1 MDTINAQELLL
12 LSPEYLLVVDLE
24 ATCCDAGTIEKHES
38 EIIEIGA
45 ILVSL
50 ISKKEVCSFNEF
62 IKPVRHPTLT
72 SFCTQLTSITQADVN
87 NAKPLKDV
95 MDAWREWL
103 HPFKSSY
110 VMCSWGNYDRN
121 HIISDCE
128 YFDVNNPIDGK
139 HLNLKAA
146 FAKKQK
152 IKRCGLQRA
161 LSFAGLE
168 FKGQHHRGIDDA
180 RNIVRL
186 LDYCI

>member
-1 MDTINAQELLL
+1 MDTINVQELLT
-12 LSPEYLLVVDLE
+12 LSPGYLLVVDLE
-24 ATCCDAGTIEKHES
+24 ATCCDAGTIAKHES

-45 ILVSL
+45 IIVDL
-50 ISKKEVCSFNEF
+50 ISRKEVSRFNEF
-62 IKPVRHPTLT
+62 VKPVRHPKLT
-72 SFCTQLTSITQADVN
+72 PFCTQLTSIVQAEVD
-87 NAKPLKDV
+87 NAKPLADV
-95 MDAWREWL
+95 MNSLKQWL
-103 HPFKSSY
+103 HPFSGSY

-128 YFDVNNPIDGK
+128 YFDVDNPIDSS

-152 IKRCGLQRA
+152 IKRCGLQKA
-161 LSFAGLE
+161 LGFVGLG

-180 RNIVRL
+180 HNVVRL

>member
-1 MDTINAQELLL
+1 LDTINAQELLL
-12 LSPEYLLVVDLE
+12 LAPEYLLVVDLE

-45 ILVSL
+45 IIVSL
-50 ISKKEVCSFNEF
+50 ISKEEVYSFNEF
-62 IKPVRHPTLT
+62 IKPVRHPKLT
-72 SFCTQLTSITQADVN
+72 PFCTQLTSITQADVD
-87 NAKPLKDV
+87 NAKSLKEV
-95 MDAWREWL
+95 MSAWKQSL
-103 HPFKSSY
+103 QPYNGSY

-128 YFDVNNPIDGK
+128 YFDVKNPLDGN

-168 FKGQHHRGIDDA
+168 FEGQHHRGIDDA
-180 RNIVRL
+180 HNIVRL

>member
-1 MDTINAQELLL
+1 MNKINEQELLL
-12 LSPEYLLVVDLE
+12 LSPKYLLVVDLE
-24 ATCCDAGTIEKHES
+24 ATCCDTGTIGKQEN

-45 ILVSL
+45 IIVNRVSR
-50 ISKKEVCSFNEF
+50 KKLCSFNEF
-62 IKPVRHPTLT
+62 IKPVRHPNLT
-72 SFCTQLTSITQADVN
+72 PFCTQLTSITQADVD
-87 NAKPLKDV
+87 NAKSIKEV
-95 MDAWREWL
+95 MSAFKQWL
-103 HPFKSSY
+103 HPYNSSY

-128 YFDVNNPIDGK
+128 YFDVNNPIDGN

-161 LSFAGLE
+161 LSSVGLK

-180 RNIVRL
+180 HNIVRL